1 MDREFSIRQFND
13 RFPDDAACLEE
24 VKQLRFGDTLT
35 CPKCAKDNK
44 FYRVK
49 GRSAYACSFCGHH
62 IYPLKD
68 SIFDHSSTE
77 LRLWFYAIYLMAQT
91 RAGIS
96 AKQLERE
103 LGVTYKTAWRM
114 FNHIRQLMSAGQNPL
129 TGAVEVD
136 EAYFHPNPQKRTTAK
151 AHNSQVV
158 FGMVERGGRAAVKHV
173 KSSGVRVLSKEIAAG
188 IDKSATVYSDTYGS
202 YRHLTK
208 AGFVHFTI
216 NHGAQE
222 YVVGH
227 RHTQNVENLW
237 SNIKRGIVG
246 VYRHVD
252 PKYLQLYVDEYAFRY
267 SHRKQAPKYM
277 FDLILTNVATYNLPK
292 KIKPSV

>member
-1 MDREFSIRQFND
+1 MENKFSIKQFNQ

-24 VKQLRFGDTLT
+24 IKQLRFGDSLA
-35 CPKCAKDNK
+35 CPKCEKENK

-77 LRLWFYAIYLMAQT
+77 LKLWFYAIYLMAQT
-91 RAGIS
+91 RAGVS

-114 FNHIRQLMSAGQNPL
+114 FNHIRSLMSADGNIL
-129 TGAVEVD
+129 TGKVEVD
-136 EAYFHPNPQKRTTAK
+136 EAYMHPNPQKRTTAK
-151 AHNSQVV
+151 SHNSQVL
-158 FGMVERGGRAAVKHV
+158 FGMVERGGRATVKHV
-173 KSSGVRVLSKEIAAG
+173 QSSGVRVLSKEIAKG
-188 IDKSATVYSDTYGS
+188 IQYDATIYSDTHRS
-202 YRHLTK
+202 YDHLRK
-208 AGFVHFTI
+208 AGYIHFTV
-216 NHGAQE
+216 NHSKQE
-222 YVVGH
+222 YVAGD

-237 SNIKRGIVG
+237 SNIKRGITG

-252 PKYLQLYVDEYAFRY
+252 PKYLQMYVDEYAFRY
-267 SHRKQAPKYM
+267 SNRKNPPKYM
-277 FDLILTNVATYNLPK
+277 FDLILMNVAK
-292 KIKPSV
+292 

>member
-1 MDREFSIRQFND
+1 MENKFSIKQFNQ
-13 RFPDDAACLEE
+13 RFPDDTACLEE
-24 VKQLRFGDTLT
+24 IKQLRFGNTLA
-35 CPKCAKDNK
+35 CPKCTKENK
-44 FYRVK
+44 YYRVS

-77 LRLWFYAIYLMAQT
+77 LKLWFYAIYLMAQT

-114 FNHIRQLMSAGQNPL
+114 FNHIRQLMASDGNIL
-129 TGAVEVD
+129 IGEVEVD

-151 AHNSQVV
+151 SHNSQVV
-158 FGMVERGGRAAVKHV
+158 FGMVERKGRAVVKHV
-173 KSSGVRVLSKEIAAG
+173 KSSGVRVLSKEIRNGIAG
-188 IDKSATVYSDTYGS
+188 DAIIYSDTHRS
-202 YRHLTK
+202 YNHLAR

-216 NHGAQE
+216 NHSQLE
-222 YVVGH
+222 YVNGQ

-237 SNIKRGIVG
+237 SNIKRGITG

-252 PKYLQLYVDEYAFRY
+252 PKYLQNYIDEYAFRY
-267 SHRKQAPKYM
+267 SHRQTPKYM
-277 FDLILTNVATYNLPK
+277 FDLILSNIAK
-292 KIKPSV
+292 

>member
-1 MDREFSIRQFND
+1 MEKKFSIKQFNE
-13 RFPDDAACLEE
+13 RFPDNDACLEE
-24 VKQLRFGDTLT
+24 VKQLRFGDKLP
-35 CPKCAKDNK
+35 CPNCTKENR
-44 FYRVK
+44 FYHVT

-62 IYPLKD
+62 VYPLKG

-77 LRLWFYAIYLMAQT
+77 LKLWFYAIYLMAQT

-114 FNHIRQLMSAGQNPL
+114 FNRIRKLMAADGSIL
-129 TGAVEVD
+129 TGSVEVD
-136 EAYFHPNPQKRTTAK
+136 EAYFHPDPQKRTTAK

-158 FGMVERGGRAAVKHV
+158 FGMVERGGRAHVRHV
-173 KSSGVRVLSKEIAAG
+173 KSSGVRVLSKEIHDG
-188 IDKSATVYSDTYGS
+188 IDHEVVIYSDTHRS

-216 NHGAQE
+216 NHSQQE
-222 YVVGH
+222 YVAGD

-237 SNIKRGIVG
+237 SNIKRGITG
-246 VYRHVD
+246 VYRHVN
-252 PKYLQLYVDEYAFRY
+252 PKYLQLYIDEYTFRY
-267 SHRKQAPKYM
+267 SYRKAHPKYM
-277 FDLILTNVATYNLPK
+277 FDLILANV
-292 KIKPSV
+292 SRS

>member
-1 MDREFSIRQFND
+1 MENKFSIKQFNQ
-13 RFPDDAACLEE
+13 RFPDDASCLEE
-24 VKQLRFGDTLT
+24 IKQLRFGNTLP
-35 CPKCAKDNK
+35 CPKCAKENK
-44 FYRVK
+44 FYRVS

-77 LRLWFYAIYLMAQT
+77 LKLWFYAIYLMAQT

-114 FNHIRQLMSAGQNPL
+114 FNHIRQLMASGGNIL
-129 TGAVEVD
+129 TGEVEVD

-151 AHNSQVV
+151 AHNSQIV
-158 FGMVERGGRAAVKHV
+158 FGMVERKGRAVVKHV
-173 KSSGVRVLSKEIAAG
+173 KSSGVRVLSKEISSG
-188 IDKSATVYSDTYGS
+188 IASDATIYSDTHRS
-202 YRHLTK
+202 YKHLTK
-208 AGFVHFTI
+208 VGYVHFTI
-216 NHGAQE
+216 NHSQQE
-222 YVVGH
+222 YVNGN

-237 SNIKRGIVG
+237 SNIKRGITG

-252 PKYLQLYVDEYAFRY
+252 PKYLQNYIDEYAFRY
-267 SHRKQAPKYM
+267 SHRQTPKYM
-277 FDLILTNVATYNLPK
+277 FDLILSNIAK
-292 KIKPSV
+292 

>member
-1 MDREFSIRQFND
+1 MENKFSIKQFNQ

-24 VKQLRFGDTLT
+24 IKQLRFGDAIT
-35 CPKCAKDNK
+35 CPKCNKENK
-44 FYRVK
+44 FYRVT

-62 IYPLKD
+62 IYPLKG

-77 LRLWFYAIYLMAQT
+77 LRLWFYAIYVMAQT

-114 FNHIRQLMSAGQNPL
+114 FNQIRKLMSDDGSML
-129 TGAVEVD
+129 SGEVEVD
-136 EAYFHPNPQKRTTAK
+136 EVYFHPNPAKRTTAQ

-158 FGMVERGGRAAVKHV
+158 FGMVERKGRAVVKHV
-173 KSSGVRVLSKEIAAG
+173 KSSGVRVLTKEIHHG
-188 IDKSATVYSDTYGS
+188 IDPKATIYSDTHRS
-202 YRHLTK
+202 YKHLTK
-208 AGFVHFTI
+208 AGYLHLTI
-216 NHGAQE
+216 NHSKQE
-222 YVVGH
+222 YVKGV

-237 SNIKRGIVG
+237 SNIKRGITG

-252 PKYLQLYVDEYAFRY
+252 PKYLQNYVDEYAFRY
-267 SHRKQAPKYM
+267 SHRATPKYM
-277 FDLILTNVATYNLPK
+277 FDLILSNIARN
-292 KIKPSV
+292 

>member
-1 MDREFSIRQFND
+1 MDRKFSIKQFNQ
-13 RFPDDAACLEE
+13 RFPDDDACLEE
-24 VKQLRFGDTLT
+24 IKQLRFGYTLACT
-35 CPKCAKDNK
+35 KCTKENK

-49 GRSAYACSFCGHH
+49 GRSAYACSYCGLH

-77 LRLWFYAIYLMAQT
+77 LKLWFYAIYLMAQT

-114 FNHIRQLMSAGQNPL
+114 FSQIRKLMATGGNIL
-129 TGAVEVD
+129 TGEVEVD
-136 EAYFHPNPQKRTTAK
+136 EVYFHPDPSKRTTAK

-158 FGMVERGGRAAVKHV
+158 FGMVERKGRAVVKHV
-173 KSSGVRVLSKEIAAG
+173 PTSGVRILSKKIKEN
-188 IDKSATVYSDTYGS
+188 IDANATVYSDTHGS

-208 AGFVHFTI
+208 AGYIHLTI
-216 NHGAQE
+216 NHSLQE
-222 YVVGH
+222 YVKSD

-237 SNIKRGIVG
+237 SNIKW
-246 VYRHVD
+246 
-252 PKYLQLYVDEYAFRY
+252 
-267 SHRKQAPKYM
+267 S
-277 FDLILTNVATYNLPK
+277 LP
-292 KIKPSV
+292 SR

>member
-1 MDREFSIRQFND
+1 MENKFSIKQFNQ

-24 VKQLRFGDTLT
+24 IKQLRFGNTLA
-35 CPKCAKDNK
+35 CPKCTKDNK
-44 FYRVK
+44 FYRVT

-77 LRLWFYAIYLMAQT
+77 LKLWFYAIYLMAQT

-114 FNHIRQLMSAGQNPL
+114 FNHIRQLMASGGNIL
-129 TGAVEVD
+129 TGEVEVD

-151 AHNSQVV
+151 SHNSQVV
-158 FGMVERGGRAAVKHV
+158 FGMVERKGRAVVKHV
-173 KSSGVRVLSKEIAAG
+173 KSSGVRVLSKEIISG
-188 IDKSATVYSDTYGS
+188 IASDATIYSDTYGS
-202 YRHLTK
+202 YKHLK
-208 AGFVHFTI
+208 RVGYVHFTI
-216 NHGAQE
+216 NHSQQE
-222 YVVGH
+222 YVNGD

-237 SNIKRGIVG
+237 SNIKRGITG

-252 PKYLQLYVDEYAFRY
+252 PKYLQNYVDEYAYRY
-267 SHRKQAPKYM
+267 SHRQTPNYM
-277 FDLILTNVATYNLPK
+277 FDLILSNIAN
-292 KIKPSV
+292 

>member
-1 MDREFSIRQFND
+1 MENKFSIKQFNN

-24 VKQLRFGDTLT
+24 IKQLRFGNNLN
-35 CPKCAKDNK
+35 CPKCKKDNK
-44 FYRVK
+44 FYRVT
-49 GRSAYACSFCGHH
+49 GRSAYACSYCGHH
-62 IYPLKD
+62 IYPLKG

-103 LGVTYKTAWRM
+103 LGVTYKTAWRI
-114 FNHIRQLMSAGQNPL
+114 FSQIRKLMASDGNML
-129 TGAVEVD
+129 IGEVEVD

-158 FGMVERGGRAAVKHV
+158 FGMVERKGRAVVKHV
-173 KSSGVRVLSKEIAAG
+173 KSSGVRILSKEIAKG
-188 IDKSATVYSDTYGS
+188 INSQAIIYSDTHRS
-202 YRHLTK
+202 YRHLTN
-208 AGFVHFTI
+208 AGYLHFTI
-216 NHGAQE
+216 NHSQQE
-222 YVVGH
+222 YVSGD

-237 SNIKRGIVG
+237 SNIKRGITG

-252 PKYLQLYVDEYAFRY
+252 PKYLQAYVDEYAFRY
-267 SHRKQAPKYM
+267 SNRQTPKFM
-277 FDLILTNVATYNLPK
+277 FDLILSNIAK
-292 KIKPSV
+292 D

>member
-1 MDREFSIRQFND
+1 MDTKFSIKQFNA
-13 RFPDDAACLEE
+13 RFPDDASCLEE
-24 VKQLRFGDTLT
+24 VKQLRFGDSLA
-35 CPKCAKDNK
+35 CPKCTKENK

-62 IYPLKD
+62 IYPLKG

-114 FNHIRQLMSAGQNPL
+114 FNHIRQLMSSDGNIL
-129 TGAVEVD
+129 SGSVEVD
-136 EAYFHPNPQKRTTAK
+136 EAYFRPNPQKRTTAK
-151 AHNSQVV
+151 PHNSQVV
-158 FGMVERGGRAAVKHV
+158 FGMVERQGRAVVKHV
-173 KSSGVRVLSKEIAAG
+173 KSSGVRVLSREIAQG
-188 IDKSATVYSDTYGS
+188 IDKDATVYSDTYRS

-208 AGFVHFTI
+208 AGFVHFTV
-216 NHGAQE
+216 NHSRGE

-252 PKYLQLYVDEYAFRY
+252 PKYLQLYIDEYAFRY
-267 SHRKQAPKYM
+267 SNRKKAPKYM
-277 FDLILTNVATYNLPK
+277 FDLILSNVTIHNLPP
-292 KIKPSV
+292 KIKTLA